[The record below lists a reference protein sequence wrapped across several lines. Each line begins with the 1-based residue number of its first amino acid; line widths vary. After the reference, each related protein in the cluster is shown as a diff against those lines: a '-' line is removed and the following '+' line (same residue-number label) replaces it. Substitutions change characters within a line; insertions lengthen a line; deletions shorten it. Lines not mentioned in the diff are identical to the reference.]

1 MIRKIVVMM
10 VVCAVVLSV
19 WGVANVQ
26 AKDEIVIGAAAS
38 TFADKWLSFLHD
50 GITKFGDDHDDVK
63 IMMTDG
69 RDDPGIQLGQ
79 VETLLTQGVDALIIV
94 PVDISTMGPMIN
106 SAKDAGVPVVVV
118 NRLPEEEFVEQID
131 VYCGSESIQAGIMQA
146 EWVAEALQPDG
157 GKIAIITGVPGQEA
171 AIMRTEG
178 NRQVFAKYENIEI
191 VADTTGKW
199 DRALGMQVAENWY
212 QAYPDLK
219 AVVANNDEMAIGALL
234 AAQALGIKD
243 EELIIAG
250 VDATP
255 DALEFLG
262 QGLDV
267 TVFQSALGQG
277 YGGAEAAYKLAK
289 GEPVEKMQWIP
300 YELVTVENMA
310 DYQ

>member
-1 MIRKIVVMM
+1 MQAVHECRTFQRPKQSDKENAMMRKIAVLLL
-10 VVCAVVLSV
+10 VCAVVSSV

-131 VYCGSESIQAGIMQA
+131 VYVGSESIQAGIMQA

-157 GKIAIITGVPGQEA
+157 GKIAIITGCP
-171 AIMRTEG
+171 
-178 NRQVFAKYENIEI
+178 
-191 VADTTGKW
+191 
-199 DRALGMQVAENWY
+199 DRKQR
-212 QAYPDLK
+212 
-219 AVVANNDEMAIGALL
+219 
-234 AAQALGIKD
+234 
-243 EELIIAG
+243 
-250 VDATP
+250 
-255 DALEFLG
+255 
-262 QGLDV
+262 
-267 TVFQSALGQG
+267 S
-277 YGGAEAAYKLAK
+277 
-289 GEPVEKMQWIP
+289 
-300 YELVTVENMA
+300 
-310 DYQ
+310 